1 VDPAN
6 APAAGDGTR
15 GDGTAIGNGSPA
27 PAHRAPVA
35 ADGERH
41 GRHEAPEDGTV
52 ATGLASIPADH
63 LPEGMQPAG
72 RPKD

>member
-1 VDPAN
+1 
-6 APAAGDGTR
+6 
-15 GDGTAIGNGSPA
+15 
-27 PAHRAPVA
+27 VA

-41 GRHEAPEDGTV
+41 GRHEAPEDDTV